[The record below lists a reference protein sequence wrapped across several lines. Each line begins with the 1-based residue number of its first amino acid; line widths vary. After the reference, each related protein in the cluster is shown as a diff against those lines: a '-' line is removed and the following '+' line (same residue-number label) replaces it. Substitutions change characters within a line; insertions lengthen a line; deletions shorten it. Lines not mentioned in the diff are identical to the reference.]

1 LNPASPI
8 PPSDASLARV
18 AAGTDA
24 ANDSKPIRKLREVI
38 VAARGEESASSE
50 PIELITMEE
59 LERRYIARVMEV
71 VRWNKSEAA
80 KVLGFDRSTLYR
92 KLERYALV
100 SRKQAD

>member
-1 LNPASPI
+1 M
-8 PPSDASLARV
+8 
-18 AAGTDA
+18 
-24 ANDSKPIRKLREVI
+24 DSKPPRKLREI
-38 VAARGEESASSE
+38 LVAARGESPQSQE

-92 KLERYALV
+92 KLERYGLV
-100 SRKQAD
+100 HRKQAD

>member
-1 LNPASPI
+1 VNPEFPI
-8 PPSDASLARV
+8 PPSDASLDRAATGAAAAR
-18 AAGTDA
+18 DA
-24 ANDSKPIRKLREVI
+24 KPIRKLREVL
-38 VAARGEESASSE
+38 VAARGEDFPANE

-59 LERRYIARVMEV
+59 LERRYIARVMDV

-100 SRKQAD
+100 HRKQAD